1 MGISQPETQA
11 DGASR
16 KRRPIRLPIADRITL
31 GVMAGVPLVITAALI
46 IAPTIATIYL
56 SFTDWDGL
64 GGMSAGHW
72 IGLDNYTQAFT
83 GDPRFTSAIEHN
95 LIWFV
100 FLFAIP
106 TPFGLL
112 LAYLLDKEIRFSRI
126 YQSAIFLPVVL
137 SLAIIGFI
145 WQNLLYEPDHGLVN
159 NVLGTTTKSTD
170 FIDWLG
176 NSSINL
182 WSILVAAG
190 WRHAG
195 YVMVLFLAG
204 LKGVDPSQREAAA
217 IDGASEWQVFRNVV
231 FPALRPINV
240 VVFVI
245 TVIEAL
251 RAFDLVYVMGAPPG
265 TELLGIL
272 VTGSILGESSRVGYG
287 SALATLLF
295 LISTVFIVIF
305 VSTQFNEREAG
316 TGMIANLRSGLAGF
330 VRARLRGGN
339 A

>member
-1 MGISQPETQA
+1 MGISHEETRVG
-11 DGASR
+11 GASR
-16 KRRPIRLPIADRITL
+16 KRRSVGLPKADRITL
-31 GVMAGVPLVITAALI
+31 GVMAGIPLIITAALI
-46 IAPTIATIYL
+46 IAPTIATVYL

-64 GGMSAGHW
+64 GGMSSAHW
-72 IGLDNYTQAFT
+72 IGLDNYSQAFS
-83 GDPRFTSAIEHN
+83 GDPRFWPAVEHN
-95 LIWFV
+95 LTW
-100 FLFAIP
+100 FLFLFVIP

-159 NVLGTTTKSTD
+159 NLFGTTTKSSG

-176 NSSINL
+176 DSSINL
-182 WSILVAAG
+182 WSILVSAG

-195 YVMVLFLAG
+195 YVMILFLAG

-231 FPALRPINV
+231 FPALKPINV

-272 VTGSILGESSRVGYG
+272 VTGSILGESSRIGYG
-287 SALATLLF
+287 SALATMLLI
-295 LISTVFIVIF
+295 ISTVFIVLF
-305 VSTQFNEREAG
+305 VSTQFRERDA
-316 TGMIANLRSGLAGF
+316 
-330 VRARLRGGN
+330 
-339 A
+339 

>member
-1 MGISQPETQA
+1 MGVSELTP
-11 DGASR
+11 R
-16 KRRPIRLPIADRITL
+16 KGGVPRKGRAARLPLADKITL
-31 GVMAGVPLVITAALI
+31 GVMGGVPLVITAALI

-64 GGMSAGHW
+64 GGMSSAHW
-72 IGLDNYTQAFT
+72 IGLANYRDAF
-83 GDPRFTSAIEHN
+83 GSDPRFWPAVEHN

-112 LAYLLDKEIRFSRI
+112 LAYLLDKKIRFSQF

-145 WQNLLYEPDHGLVN
+145 WQNLVYEPDHGLAN
-159 NVLGTTTKSTD
+159 NLLGTTTRSPD

-176 NSSINL
+176 DSSINL
-182 WSILVAAG
+182 YSVLAAAG

-195 YVMVLFLAG
+195 YVMILFLAG
-204 LKGVDPSQREAAA
+204 LKGVDPTLREAAA

-231 FPALRPINV
+231 FAALRPINI

-251 RAFDLVYVMGAPPG
+251 RAFDLVYVVNAPPG
-265 TELLGIL
+265 TELIGLL
-272 VTGSILGESSRVGYG
+272 VTGSILGESSRIGYG
-287 SALATLLF
+287 SALATLL
-295 LISTVFIVIF
+295 LIISTAFIVFF
-305 VSTQFNEREAG
+305 VSTQFREREA
-316 TGMIANLRSGLAGF
+316 
-330 VRARLRGGN
+330 
-339 A
+339 

>member
-1 MGISQPETQA
+1 MGVSELTPRKGGVPRKGRAAPQPLA
-11 DGASR
+11 D
-16 KRRPIRLPIADRITL
+16 KITL
-31 GVMAGVPLVITAALI
+31 GVMGGVPLVITAALI

-64 GGMSAGHW
+64 GGMSSAHW
-72 IGLDNYTQAFT
+72 IGLANYRDAF
-83 GDPRFTSAIEHN
+83 GSDPRFWPAVEHN

-112 LAYLLDKEIRFSRI
+112 LAYLLDKKIRFSQF

-145 WQNLLYEPDHGLVN
+145 WQNLVYEPDHGLAN
-159 NVLGTTTKSTD
+159 NLLGTTTRSPD

-176 NSSINL
+176 DSSINL
-182 WSILVAAG
+182 YSVLAAAG

-195 YVMVLFLAG
+195 YVMILFLAG
-204 LKGVDPSQREAAA
+204 LKGVDPTLREAAA

-231 FPALRPINV
+231 FAALRPINI

-251 RAFDLVYVMGAPPG
+251 RAFDLVYVVNAPPG
-265 TELLGIL
+265 TELIGLL
-272 VTGSILGESSRVGYG
+272 VTGSILGESSRIGYG
-287 SALATLLF
+287 SALATLL
-295 LISTVFIVIF
+295 LIISTAFIVFF
-305 VSTQFNEREAG
+305 VSTQFREREA
-316 TGMIANLRSGLAGF
+316 
-330 VRARLRGGN
+330 
-339 A
+339 